1 MIMNVYIYTLTTPHE
16 FKVIENI
23 SHRLKKKNFLNNN
36 WHIVSLTD
44 IIEES
49 NINYLEYNI
58 I

>member
-1 MIMNVYIYTLTTPHE
+1 MSIYIYTLTTSQE
-16 FKVIENI
+16 FKVIEDI
-23 SHRLKKKNFLNNN
+23 SHTLKKKNFLNDN
-36 WHIVSLTD
+36 WHIISLID